1 MQIYTSFVKKSS
13 KWAVEKNGVFETEN
27 VWILHIQF
35 DLIFLSKLLIFM
47 QLYAVL
53 LWVKKSCNLPTFS
66 V

>member
-35 DLIFLSKLLIFM
+35 DLIFFIKITNFH
-47 QLYAVL
+47 AVVRCFIMSEKEL
-53 LWVKKSCNLPTFS
+53 QFTYF
-66 V
+66 